1 MVSPIVDPLAAPR
14 RLPSAAA
21 LLDQTLH
28 GLRRRNERMILS
40 SPAPLGKTSMRR
52 NGCQACHALAK
63 SRKLCP
69 NGFKAVSNIIRSV
82 QPHVIG
88 SLS

>member
-1 MVSPIVDPLAAPR
+1 MVSLIVDPLAAPR

-28 GLRRRNERMILS
+28 GLRRRDERSILS

-52 NGCQACHALAK
+52 NGCQACHAPAK
-63 SRKLCP
+63 SRKLGP
-69 NGFKAVSNIIRSV
+69 NGIKAVSTIIRSV